1 MNVLDEQLNTRY
13 ERSQRSTNLFIAI
26 VLLFIVTII
35 LGTIG
40 YVYLFNLSWLDALYN
55 ASVIITAIDV
65 ENKPTTSGQKVFIIL
80 YSFISVL
87 LLLSLV
93 NAGMQRLM
101 EIYVY
106 E

>member
-1 MNVLDEQLNTRY
+1 MNVLDEPHNTRLD
-13 ERSQRSTNLFIAI
+13 RQRRSTNLFIII
-26 VLLFIVTII
+26 VVLFIITVVM
-35 LGTIG
+35 GTVG
-40 YVYLFNLSWLDALYN
+40 YIYLFNLPWLEALYN

-65 ENKPTTSGQKVFIIL
+65 ENKPTTSAQQVFIIF
-80 YSFISVL
+80 YSFISVI